1 MAKLL
6 LVTGLTLLLS
16 SQPGTAYKLMC
27 FFNKEAQDRPELG
40 LVKLEDI
47 DAGLCTH
54 LIYAYAGMKYNKI
67 IATRRDVANFKAL
80 NKLKARNR
88 QLKTLLAIG
97 GRDFGTAPF
106 SVMVSTPENRRIFIT
121 SAIRFLRF
129 YGLDGLTLDWQFPG
143 SHGSPP
149 KDKHLFTVL
158 VKEMHIAFHK
168 EALDN
173 TKPSLMVT
181 TTASPKIPT
190 IQAGYEIDQL
200 SEYLDYILV
209 MTYDFHSYNDG
220 NTGEN
225 SPLYKFPNDTG
236 DNANLN
242 INDSMAYWTANGAAA
257 EKLVV
262 GFPAYGQTF
271 TLNDSSHTEIGAPVT
286 GSGQPGLYTSQ
297 PGILA
302 YYEIC
307 ILLDRGATEVWN
319 GPQQV
324 PYAYQ
329 GNQWVGYDN
338 DKSFKIKAQW
348 LVENKFGG
356 AMVWSVDL
364 DDVHNSF
371 CNLGKFSLIS
381 TLKKELSV
389 DGPRNL
395 SRLKLVSR
403 FSLKVYL

>member
-6 LVTGLTLLLS
+6 LVTGELPWSLSLTPIGS
-16 SQPGTAYKLMC
+16 AYQLMC
-27 FFNKEAQDRPELG
+27 FFNKEAQDRPGLG
-40 LVKLEDI
+40 LVRLKDI
-47 DAGLCTH
+47 NPCLCTH
-54 LIYAYAGMKYNKI
+54 LIYAYAGMKNNKI
-67 IATRRDVANFKAL
+67 TMTQRRDLYNFGTL
-80 NKLKARNR
+80 NELKTRNR

-106 SVMVSTPENRRIFIT
+106 SIMVSTPKNRQIFIT
-121 SAIRFLRF
+121 SAIKFLRQH
-129 YGLDGLTLDWQFPG
+129 GLDGLTLDWRFPG

-158 VKEMHIAFHK
+158 VQEMHIAFQK
-168 EALDN
+168 EARDN

-181 TTASPKIPT
+181 TTAPSKIPT
-190 IQAGYEIDQL
+190 IQAGYEIYQL

-257 EKLVV
+257 EKLIV

-271 TLNDSSHTEIGAPVT
+271 TLSYPSHTEIGAPVT
-286 GSGQPGLYTSQ
+286 GSGQPGPYTKQ
-297 PGILA
+297 FGTLA

-307 ILLDRGATEVWN
+307 TFLDHGATEDWN
-319 GPQQV
+319 SPQQV

-338 DKSFKIKAQW
+338 GKSFKIKAQW

-389 DGPRNL
+389 DGP
-395 SRLKLVSR
+395 
-403 FSLKVYL
+403 